1 MAVSTVAHAGA
12 NRPWIILHTRASR
25 GLMTKLLG
33 FVGATVGG
41 YAGWALGALAG
52 TFMAFVV
59 SMIGTGFGL
68 YWGRR
73 IAQNIGS

>member
-1 MAVSTVAHAGA
+1 
-12 NRPWIILHTRASR
+12 
-25 GLMTKLLG
+25 MTKLLG

-41 YAGWALGALAG
+41 YAGWALGG
-52 TFMAFVV
+52 TFLAFIV

-73 IAQNIGS
+73 IAQNLGV